1 MHDIKAIRDDA
12 SAFVR
17 GLTRRGMAEARAL
30 ADDLLK
36 KDKDL
41 RDLLVR
47 LQNAQARRNEA
58 SKLIGQAKAKKDEA
72 GAAALMAEVA
82 GLKDSIQQGEAQ
94 QRELEKDLRD
104 ALAVIP
110 NIPADDVPEGADESA
125 NVAVTA
131 RAFGKPPGIN
141 APKQHFEIGEALGQ
155 MDFERAAKVSGARFV
170 YLKGDLARLERAL
183 GAFMLD
189 SHTEKFGYTEMS
201 PPVLVRDEAM
211 FGTGQLPKFEDD
223 LFFASSFVQF
233 DSAMIGSELV
243 AADVWQDDKDRL
255 AVTPRMGRKGML
267 PHRWLVPTA
276 EVPLTNYV
284 REEILS
290 ETELPLRFTAFTPCF
305 RAEAGAAGRDTRG
318 MIRMH
323 QFSKVELV
331 SITTPDQSNAEHER
345 MTDAAQE
352 ILKKLNLA
360 HRVVTLCTG
369 DMGFG
374 ARKTYDIE
382 VWLPGQNAF
391 REISSCSNCGDFQA
405 RRMNTRFRNAEG
417 KVQGPVHTLNGS
429 GLAVGRT
436 LVAILENYQQGDGCV
451 AIPDALQPYMGGKKV
466 IAKI

>member
-12 SAFVR
+12 AAFVR
-17 GLTRRGMAEARAL
+17 GLSRRGMADAQVL
-30 ADDLLK
+30 ADNLLK
-36 KDKDL
+36 KDKAL

-47 LQNAQARRNEA
+47 LQGEQARRNDA

-72 GAAALMAEVA
+72 GAAALMSEVA
-82 GLKDSIQQGEAQ
+82 GLKESIQKGEVE
-94 QRELEKDLRD
+94 QRALEKEIRDDLS
-104 ALAVIP
+104 VIP
-110 NIPADDVPEGADESA
+110 NIPAADVPDGADESA
-125 NVAVTA
+125 NVPVEK

-141 APKQHFEIGEALGQ
+141 NPKQHFEIGEALGQ

-170 YLKGDLARLERAL
+170 YLKNDLAKLERAL

-189 SHTEKFGYTEMS
+189 THTGTFGYTEVS
-201 PPVLVRDEAM
+201 PPILVKSAAL

-223 LFFASSFVQF
+223 LFRTT
-233 DSAMIGSELV
+233 SE
-243 AADVWQDDKDRL
+243 D
-255 AVTPRMGRKGML
+255 PF
-267 PHRWLVPTA
+267 WLVPTA

-284 REEILS
+284 ADEILG
-290 ETELPLRFTAFTPCF
+290 EAELPLRFTAFTPCF
-305 RAEAGAAGRDTRG
+305 RAEAGAAGKDTRG

-331 SITTPDQSNAEHER
+331 SITTPEQSASEHER

-352 ILKKLNLA
+352 ILKKLDLA

-374 ARKTYDIE
+374 AIKTYDIE
-382 VWLPGQNAF
+382 VWLPGQNAY

-405 RRMNTRFRNAEG
+405 RRMNARYRNAEG
-417 KVQGPVHTLNGS
+417 KMKGPVHTLNGS

-436 LVAILENYQQGDGCV
+436 LVAILENYQQPDGSV
-451 AIPDALQPYMGGKKV
+451 AIPDALQSYMGGKK
-466 IAKI
+466 KIG

>member
-12 SAFVR
+12 AAFMR
-17 GLTRRGMAEARAL
+17 GLSRRGMADAQAL
-30 ADDLLK
+30 ADNLLK
-36 KDKDL
+36 KDKAL
-41 RDLLVR
+41 RELLVR
-47 LQNAQARRNEA
+47 LQGEQARRNDA

-82 GLKDSIQQGEAQ
+82 GLKESIQQGEAK
-94 QRELEKDLRD
+94 QRDLEKDLRD

-110 NIPADDVPEGADESA
+110 NIPAADVPDGADESA
-125 NVAVTA
+125 NVPVAA

-141 APKQHFEIGEALGQ
+141 NPKQHFEIGEALGQ

-170 YLKGDLARLERAL
+170 YLKNDLAKMERAL

-189 SHTEKFGYTEMS
+189 THTEKFGYIEVS
-201 PPVLVRDEAM
+201 PPLMVNDAAM
-211 FGTGQLPKFEDD
+211 FGTGQLPKFADD
-223 LFFASSFVQF
+223 LFLALRTFEGAAPQRAAPEIPNNASVEVTLQ
-233 DSAMIGSELV
+233 
-243 AADVWQDDKDRL
+243 AADALIEQL
-255 AVTPRMGRKGML
+255 GRKTS
-267 PHRWLVPTA
+267 HRLIPTA

-284 REEILS
+284 ADEILG
-290 ETELPLRFTAFTPCF
+290 EAELPLRFTAFTPCF
-305 RAEAGAAGRDTRG
+305 RAEAGAAGKDTRG

-331 SITTPDQSNAEHER
+331 SITMPEQSASEHER

-352 ILKKLNLA
+352 ILKKLDLA

-374 ARKTYDIE
+374 AIKTYDIE
-382 VWLPGQNAF
+382 VWLPGQNAY

-405 RRMNTRFRNAEG
+405 RRMNTRYRNAEG
-417 KVQGPVHTLNGS
+417 KVKGPVHTLNGS

-436 LVAILENYQQGDGCV
+436 LVAILENYQQPDGSV
-451 AIPDALQPYMGGKKV
+451 AIPDVLQPYMGGKK
-466 IAKI
+466 KIG